1 MIREINIDDIEEIN
15 KLLKTFNFE
24 LANNSL
30 DDGFLRVIIYIE
42 DTIKGVLVYDLIYDR
57 IEIEYI
63 IVDNKYRR
71 LGIATK
77 LLNYLET
84 NNENIDNI
92 TLEVRESNNNAIKF
106 YKKNGFKEAA
116 YRKNY
121 YRNENGIL
129 MIKKKDE

>member
-1 MIREINIDDIEEIN
+1 MIREISIDDIEQVN

-24 LANNSL
+24 LATNSL
-30 DDGFLRVIIYIE
+30 DDEFLRAIIYKE

-63 IVDNKYRR
+63 IVDSKYRR

-92 TLEVRESNNNAIKF
+92 TLEVRESNNNAIEF
-106 YKKNGFKEAA
+106 YKKSGFKEVT

-121 YRNENGIL
+121 YKNENGIL